1 MGVDMLPKRSV
12 PIRVGLLI
20 LTAVPSAADIVILK
34 SGEMFQTPKAWRENG
49 QVHFY
54 RNGQLVHVADDAVE
68 RLVHDGTAHVPPGP
82 DRSQSAGGLPPAND
96 TGLPPRSGARPPA
109 SQGGIG
115 FRGLQWGQPVS
126 ALADLQLVET
136 DPAYGGVQQY
146 VQPSRPRRFG
156 RASVDNI
163 YYGFW
168 QGSLYTILIEV
179 SNYLDYEALRA
190 EAFRRYGKGQ
200 MPVPGMERYR
210 WTDLQTDRML
220 SYDDKTKT
228 GYLWMRSR
236 AIHAKV
242 SELYPD

>member
-1 MGVDMLPKRSV
+1 MGVDMPFKRSV
-12 PIRVGLLI
+12 PILVGLLI

-34 SGEMFQTPKAWRENG
+34 SGELFQTRKAWRENG
-49 QVHFY
+49 QVHYY
-54 RNGQLVHVADDAVE
+54 RNGQLVHVPDDAVE
-68 RLVHDGTAHVPPGP
+68 RLVHDNTVPESPGP
-82 DRSQSAGGLPPAND
+82 GRSQSAGGLPPAND
-96 TGLPPRSGARPPA
+96 NGLPSQSPSRPSA
-109 SQGGIG
+109 SQGDSG

-126 ALADLQLVET
+126 AFTDLHLVET

-146 VQPSRPRRFG
+146 VQPSWPPRFG

-179 SNYLDYEALRA
+179 SNYLDYEELRA

-200 MPVPGMERYR
+200 MPIPEMERYR
-210 WTDLQTDRML
+210 WTDGHTDRML

-236 AIHAKV
+236 AIHVRV
-242 SELYPD
+242 SEMYPD